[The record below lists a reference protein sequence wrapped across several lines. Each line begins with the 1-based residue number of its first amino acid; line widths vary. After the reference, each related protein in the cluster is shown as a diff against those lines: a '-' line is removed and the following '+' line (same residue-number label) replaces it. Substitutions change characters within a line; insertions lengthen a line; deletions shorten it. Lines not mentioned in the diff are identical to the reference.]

1 MLAAAGV
8 CSRRRAETL
17 IIEGRVAVNGQTI
30 SLLGTQVDPEHD
42 TVTVDGVPVRLAAK
56 RTLMLHKPAGFITTR
71 SDPNA
76 RDTVM
81 HLVPDVPGLH
91 PIGRLDKDTTG
102 LLLFTNDGALT
113 YALTHPKHV
122 VEKTYRAWVEGT
134 PNDAALA
141 RLRSGVE
148 LDDGL
153 TAPATVRCAQ
163 TRAGKTEVELI
174 IHEGRKRQV
183 RRMLF
188 AVGFP
193 VLALA
198 RVRVGPLSLD
208 DLPEGRWRDL
218 TDAEVDALYRAAG
231 VPR

>member
-1 MLAAAGV
+1 M
-8 CSRRRAETL
+8 
-17 IIEGRVAVNGQTI
+17 NGQTI
-30 SLLGTQVDPEHD
+30 SLLGTQVDPETD
-42 TVTVDGVPVRLAAK
+42 AVTVDGEQVHLAEK
-56 RTLMLHKPAGFITTR
+56 RTLLLHKPAGFITTC

-81 HLVPDVPGLH
+81 RLVPAVPGLH

-113 YALTHPKHV
+113 FALTHPKHV
-122 VEKTYRAWVEGT
+122 VEKTYHAWVEGV
-134 PNDAALA
+134 PDDAALA
-141 RLRSGVE
+141 RLRTGIE
-148 LDDGL
+148 LADGP
-153 TAPATVRCAQ
+153 TAPAEVRRLH
-163 TRAGKTEVELI
+163 TRNGRTEVELV

-193 VLALA
+193 VVGLA
-198 RVRVGPLSLD
+198 RVRVGPLTLG

-218 TDAEVDALYRAAG
+218 SAEEVATLYRAAG
-231 VPR
+231 VENSTVQRAGE